1 MLRLPSIGDA
11 YHHSAPFAE
20 GAKETAAPVETA
32 ELILIENVVEVQR
45 EPIMLPGVVDGGVPH
60 DIAGDAKG
68 VGFIAVGIPGIPR
81 SAADPEPLQAPAGER
96 VFHP

>member
-11 YHHSAPFAE
+11 SHHSAPFAE

-45 EPIMLPGVVDGGVPH
+45 EPIMLPD
-60 DIAGDAKG
+60 
-68 VGFIAVGIPGIPR
+68 
-81 SAADPEPLQAPAGER
+81 
-96 VFHP
+96 